1 MRETGAENQYLT
13 PVNISMVLINAVV
26 YIVLE
31 IMGDTTN
38 ALFMLAHGAMYPA
51 AVLEGGQYYR
61 LLTSSFIHFGLPHLI
76 NNMILLICLGSYV
89 ERVYGKVRY
98 LILYLV
104 CAAGS
109 SWISMLHMLDTGDQ
123 AVSGGAS
130 GVVFGIIGALLFL
143 IVKNKGR
150 LENLPWKRFLIM
162 ILLALYFGF
171 ASAGVDNAAHI
182 GGLATGFVTGAV
194 YFLLEKMYYLLRRHE

>member
-13 PVNISMVLINAVV
+13 PVNMIMVLINVIV

-76 NNMILLICLGSYV
+76 NNMIMLICLGSYV
-89 ERVYGKVRY
+89 ERVFGKIRY
-98 LILYLV
+98 LILYLA

-109 SWISMLHMLDTGDQ
+109 SYISMLHMVDTGDL

-130 GVVFGIIGALLFL
+130 GVVFGIIGALIFL
-143 IVKNKGR
+143 VVKNKGR
-150 LENLPWKRFLIM
+150 LEDLSWKRLLIM
-162 ILLALYFGF
+162 VLLALYFGF
-171 ASAGVDNAAHI
+171 SSAGVDNAAHV
-182 GGLATGFVTGAV
+182 GGLVTGFITGAV
-194 YFLLEKMYYLLRRHE
+194 CFLLEKAFCLLRRH